1 MLALVKAWWAAKEGL
16 ESAAEAK
23 RNDIDWSKKNF
34 PFFAPLM
41 HVESDELKN
50 NKEKGILTVIPNDF
64 FNKRLANL
72 PCWSQ

>member
-50 NKEKGILTVIPNDF
+50 NKEKGILTVKNLFCIIPD
-64 FNKRLANL
+64 L
-72 PCWSQ
+72 

>member
-1 MLALVKAWWAAKEGL
+1 MLGLVKAWWAAKEGL

-50 NKEKGILTVIPNDF
+50 NKEKGILIVRSVIPIYF
-64 FNKRLANL
+64 LIFLTQVAL
-72 PCWSQ
+72 F